1 MSDKFKSLMNTLDKD
16 TSLGLGIVVLIMGFL
31 LRFVSPI
38 EIFVDLWLF
47 SAMGTVVLAL
57 GLLLIVAGLIRFLT
71 DRDGV
76 HPLDRLI
83 TRKDFERKYSEIG
96 LTDSST
102 GVKTIETLAKTKK
115 PMNKKEIAHESGL
128 SSSQVAQ
135 TIKSFLKKGF
145 VAELQVRTSS
155 YYVLAEKGV
164 KFSQD
169 LEVAK
174 NQKPNIAPSVNVERK
189 LKGSWVKRKLH
200 EHQTAHS
207 DKMPISIK
215 EKIMREQIILI
226 FGFLGG
232 LFIHFGVGFGLFSL
246 NLQGQMIQFLLTLSA
261 FAWLAATIL
270 CAQRA
275 IGKFGII
282 TLAMAWMSGL
292 VVANGDPFTT
302 LGVTVLMSSV
312 GIGAFAE
319 LYS

>member
-1 MSDKFKSLMNTLDKD
+1 MSDRFKSLMNTLDKD
-16 TSLGLGIVVLIMGFL
+16 TSLGLGMVVLIMGFL

-38 EIFVDLWLF
+38 EVFVDLWLF
-47 SAMGTVVLAL
+47 SVMGTVVLAL

-76 HPLDRLI
+76 HPLGRLI
-83 TRKDFERKYSEIG
+83 SRKDFERKYSEIG
-96 LTDSST
+96 LADSST
-102 GVKTIETLAKTKK
+102 SVKTIETLAKTKK
-115 PMNKKEIAHESGL
+115 PMNKKEIAHESGV

-135 TIKSFLKKGF
+135 AIKSFVKKGF
-145 VAELQVRTSS
+145 VTELQVRTSS

-169 LEVAK
+169 LEVA
-174 NQKPNIAPSVNVERK
+174 NQKRDIAPSVNVERK
-189 LKGSWVKRKLH
+189 LRGSWLKRKLH

-207 DKMPISIK
+207 DKMPISVK
-215 EKIMREQIILI
+215 EKILREQIVLI
-226 FGFLGG
+226 SGFLGG
-232 LFIHFGVGFGLFSL
+232 LFIHFGVCFGVFSL
-246 NLQGQMIQFLLTLSA
+246 SPQGQTIPFLLTLTA

-270 CAQRA
+270 CAQKVVGR
-275 IGKFGII
+275 FGVI
-282 TLAMAWMSGL
+282 TLTMAWMSGFM
-292 VVANGDPFTT
+292 VANGDPFTT

>member
-1 MSDKFKSLMNTLDKD
+1 MSDRFRSLMNVLDKD
-16 TSLGLGIVVLIMGFL
+16 TSLGLGMVILVMGFL

-38 EIFVDLWLF
+38 EVFSELWVF
-47 SAMGTVVLAL
+47 SVIGTVVLAL

-76 HPLDRLI
+76 HPLGRLI
-83 TRKDFERKYSEIG
+83 SRKDFEKEYSEMG
-96 LTDSST
+96 LADSPT
-102 GVKTIETLAKTKK
+102 RVKTIETLAKTKK

-128 SSSQVAQ
+128 SISQVAQ
-135 TIKSFLKKGF
+135 TIKSFVKKGF
-145 VAELQVRTSS
+145 VTELQVRTSS

-164 KFSQD
+164 KFSHD
-169 LEVAK
+169 LEVA
-174 NQKPNIAPSVNVERK
+174 NQKIDIAPSVNVERK
-189 LKGSWVKRKLH
+189 LKGSWLKRKLH
-200 EHQTAHS
+200 EHQTAQS
-207 DKMPISIK
+207 DKMPISAK
-215 EKIMREQIILI
+215 EKIMREQIILV

-232 LFIHFGVGFGLFSL
+232 LFIHFGVGFGVFSL
-246 NLQGQMIQFLLTLSA
+246 SPQGQTVQFLLTLSV
-261 FAWLAATIL
+261 FAWLAVTIL

-275 IGKFGII
+275 VGKFGII